1 LTVTNQTIE
10 GLRRLH
16 ETATDDKDRAIL
28 GAVLDIQSAFSI
40 PDAEIGEPELCALC
54 LVPWPAEA
62 LYALWPEGDPFGPGL
77 CPFCRIA
84 AYCEAPAPVQFD
96 SRQSQHKEY

>member
-1 LTVTNQTIE
+1 LTVTNQTLE
-10 GLRRLH
+10 ELRRLH

-28 GAVLDIQSAFSI
+28 GAVLDLESAFSI

-54 LVPWPAEA
+54 LVPWPAAA
-62 LYALWPEGDPFGPGL
+62 LYALWPESDRYGPGL

-84 AYCEAPAPVQFD
+84 AYCEAPER
-96 SRQSQHKEY
+96 SRRERSVNR